1 MKMMIDVHCHLTD
14 NVFQDRLDEI
24 INEAK
29 KVGVQAFISSSLGFK
44 DSIKLLELSDYK
56 TIYPSIGLM
65 PYQLEDYEEVVELI
79 EKNSDK
85 IIAIGEVGLDY
96 HPSINVDKNIQEKIF
111 AEFIE
116 LARRLNLPLIV
127 HSRSAGKYALQ
138 ILFKH
143 NAERTIMHAFDGS
156 ASHAEEAV
164 KKGYYFSIPPSI
176 ARSQQKQKIV
186 KRIPLENL
194 LLESD
199 APALSPVPG
208 EINKPSNIRISAE
221 WISKLK
227 SLSIDKVEEKTT
239 ENAQLIF
246 KIKII

>member
-1 MKMMIDVHCHLTD
+1 MIDVHCHLTD
-14 NVFQDRLDEI
+14 SVFQDRLSQI

-29 KVGVQAFISSSLGFK
+29 NVGVQAFISSSLGFK

-65 PYQLEDYEEVVELI
+65 PYELEDYEKVVELI
-79 EKNSDK
+79 EKSSDK
-85 IIAIGEVGLDY
+85 ITAIGEVGLDY
-96 HPSINVDKNIQEKIF
+96 HPSINVDRNLQEKIF
-111 AEFIE
+111 VEFIE
-116 LARRLNLPLIV
+116 LARRLSLPLIV

-143 NAERTIMHAFDGS
+143 NAEKTIMHAFDGS
-156 ASHAEEAV
+156 TSHAEEAV

-186 KRIPLENL
+186 RRTPLENL

-199 APALSPVPG
+199 APALSPIPG
-208 EINKPSNIRISAE
+208 EINKPSNIKISAE
-221 WISKLK
+221 WIGRLK
-227 SLSIDKVEEKTT
+227 SISIDKVEEKTT
-239 ENAQLIF
+239 ENAQSIF
-246 KIKII
+246 KIKLV